1 MYMYMHMYMSMQ
13 ASKAL
18 NGHFAIVIGKGN
30 SEGRLAVKL
39 GPDIDTSTLPMTM
52 AAGRTVSVKAGNL
65 QPSSPLERTRAE
77 LQQPQAKRFGDEAL
91 VQMGLQLLKAKEEGQ
106 PTNASD
112 HEFTDPLT
120 AEALRSSTQRSA
132 LASLRRVSEVHHGFE
147 SRLLPA
153 RSP

>member
-77 LQQPQAKRFGDEAL
+77 LQQPQAKRLATRPSCRWGCSCSRPRRRASP
-91 VQMGLQLLKAKEEGQ
+91 
-106 PTNASD
+106 PTRPI
-112 HEFTDPLT
+112 T
-120 AEALRSSTQRSA
+120 SSPIR
-132 LASLRRVSEVHHGFE
+132 
-147 SRLLPA
+147 
-153 RSP
+153 